1 MSKKGKK
8 KTEKENDLR
17 SRSARALVLLQSGS
31 LSSSSSGSE
40 LDSPASLSQFAL
52 AAAGGG
58 CFLGFLAALGAGNN
72 NKELLINEQNYLDP
86 KICYKICSN
95 FDHFQTYTAIYCV
108 HSELSREEK
117 SKFEFEEKK
126 FSLLLK
132 REVCRR
138 FCFGNTT
145 FSNKLNIFP

>member
-1 MSKKGKK
+1 M
-8 KTEKENDLR
+8 
-17 SRSARALVLLQSGS
+17 
-31 LSSSSSGSE
+31 
-40 LDSPASLSQFAL
+40 

-72 NKELLINEQNYLDP
+72 NKELLRNEQNYLDP
-86 KICYKICSN
+86 KISYKICSN

-132 REVCRR
+132 VGFSRQKHQQ
-138 FCFGNTT
+138 TSL
-145 FSNKLNIFP
+145 FSNKLIFFP